1 VFYDEISM
9 NVPQISTAMLATSL
23 VVNAGPRVANT
34 SITLPD
40 TPPVSVIEVE
50 NAFPGLSFSQPLSLR
65 SPRGDSQRLFIC
77 EKTSDLELIPKV
89 TAASPTKSLF
99 LNLDQIV
106 NARNGEESHTNSESG
121 LLSVAFHPYYATNGH
136 FFTVYNVRTG
146 GTDYQRLS
154 RWYYPDIS
162 DTSLYNRQ
170 MIKFIPYLENI

>member
-1 VFYDEISM
+1 
-9 NVPQISTAMLATSL
+9 MLATSL

-40 TPPVSVIEVE
+40 TPPASVIEVE
-50 NAFPGLSFSQPLSLR
+50 NASPDLSFSQPLCLR
-65 SPRGDSQRLFIC
+65 SPRGDSQRLFVC
-77 EKTSDLELIPKV
+77 EKTGDLELIPNV
-89 TAASPTKSLF
+89 TPASSTKSLF

-121 LLSVAFHPYYATNGH
+121 LLSVAFHPDYATNGH
-136 FFTVYNVRTG
+136 FFMVYNVRTG

-154 RWYYPDIS
+154 SWYYPDIS